1 MEFRLLQYFLAI
13 AREETILKAAE
24 SLNVTQPTLS
34 RQMKELEDHLG
45 KQLFIRGNRKITLTE
60 EGILLRQRAE
70 EIVSLVEK
78 TESEIMLFDE
88 TLSGEVCIGS
98 GETLGIEII
107 CKAIQRVQE
116 DYPRIQFH
124 LFSGNEQDVTDRLE
138 KGLIDFGMIIEPA
151 NIYKYNH
158 LSLPYQNLW
167 GIYIKKDHPLALKAT
182 IAPQD
187 LMNVPLLCS
196 SQELKYKQIENWAN
210 SYFSKYHI
218 IATYNLIYN
227 ASILTKECNGAVIS
241 LKNLIDTS
249 NESSLC
255 FRPLE
260 PQISLWLI
268 RCNKSGERKST
279 IQTETTVWSR
289 NIVETQDFCYNG
301 CRTLD
306 DGKRDGKPMNISY
319 QPLWNTLKERGM
331 RKEDLRLAAGLT
343 TNMIA
348 NMGKGEHI
356 SMKTL
361 LRICEALNCGIL
373 DVIEL
378 TQDEEN

>member
-34 RQMKELEDHLG
+34 RQMKELEDHLQ

-98 GETLGIEII
+98 GETLGIEIV

-138 KGLIDFGMIIEPA
+138 KGLIDFGIIIEPA

-158 LSLPYQNLW
+158 LSLPYQDLW
-167 GIYIKKDHPLALKAT
+167 GIYIKKG
-182 IAPQD
+182 
-187 LMNVPLLCS
+187 S
-196 SQELKYKQIENWAN
+196 SSCFKR
-210 SYFSKYHI
+210 
-218 IATYNLIYN
+218 
-227 ASILTKECNGAVIS
+227 
-241 LKNLIDTS
+241 IDY
-249 NESSLC
+249 SSR
-255 FRPLE
+255 F
-260 PQISLWLI
+260 
-268 RCNKSGERKST
+268 N
-279 IQTETTVWSR
+279 
-289 NIVETQDFCYNG
+289 
-301 CRTLD
+301 
-306 DGKRDGKPMNISY
+306 
-319 QPLWNTLKERGM
+319 
-331 RKEDLRLAAGLT
+331 
-343 TNMIA
+343 
-348 NMGKGEHI
+348 
-356 SMKTL
+356 
-361 LRICEALNCGIL
+361 
-373 DVIEL
+373 
-378 TQDEEN
+378 